1 MASVS
6 VTEDLL
12 TLDVQGLHR
21 LWAFMRRIRVPL
33 AHVRG
38 ATFDPGIVHE
48 PKGLRA
54 PGLHIPGAAVIGT
67 FHRAGEKHFWDVRV
81 GTQAI
86 VIELTDET
94 YDRLVVDVKDPRSTV
109 DTINRAV
116 SHLRSSAADAPLW
129 PQ

>member
-6 VTEDLL
+6 VTDDLL

-21 LWAFMRRIRVPL
+21 LWAFKRRIHVPL

-38 ATFDPGIVHE
+38 ATADPGIVHE

-54 PGLHIPGAAVIGT
+54 PGLHIPGATVIGT
-67 FHRAGEKHFWDVRV
+67 FHCDGQKHFWDVRDA
-81 GTQAI
+81 THAI
-86 VIELTDET
+86 VIELVDET
-94 YDRLVVDVKDPRSTV
+94 YNRLVVDVKDPRATV

-116 SHLRSSAADAPLW
+116 SHLQS
-129 PQ
+129 

>member
-6 VTEDLL
+6 VTDDLL

-21 LWAFMRRIRVPL
+21 LWAFKRRIHVPL

-38 ATFDPGIVHE
+38 ATADPGIVHE

-54 PGLHIPGAAVIGT
+54 PGLHIPGATVIGT
-67 FHRAGEKHFWDVRV
+67 FHCDGQKHFWDVRDA
-81 GTQAI
+81 THAI
-86 VIELTDET
+86 VIELVDET
-94 YDRLVVDVKDPRSTV
+94 YNRLVVDVKDPRATV

-116 SHLRSSAADAPLW
+116 SHLRS
-129 PQ
+129 